1 MTRRFR
7 TTLFIALAAAV
18 GLHLRPCLGCLF
30 TEENSQEGAEAAV
43 VAGAERPAI
52 SAMVSLAAAPVRV
65 R

>member
-18 GLHLRPCLGCLF
+18 GLHLRPCLGCLVAD
-30 TEENSQEGAEAAV
+30 EQPGSARAAV

-52 SAMVSLAAAPVRV
+52 SAMVTLAAAPVRV

>member
-18 GLHLRPCLGCLF
+18 GLHLRPCLGCLVA
-30 TEENSQEGAEAAV
+30 EESCQEGPEAAV
-43 VAGAERPAI
+43 VADAERPAI
-52 SAMVSLAAAPVRV
+52 SAMVSLAAAPVQV

>member
-18 GLHLRPCLGCLF
+18 GLHLRPCLGCLVAD
-30 TEENSQEGAEAAV
+30 ESCPEASEAAV
-43 VAGAERPAI
+43 VAGAERPSI

>member
-18 GLHLRPCLGCLF
+18 GLHLRPCLGCLV
-30 TEENSQEGAEAAV
+30 TDEACPEAPEAV
-43 VAGAERPAI
+43 ITAGAERPAI
-52 SAMVSLAAAPVRV
+52 TAMVSLAAAPARV

>member
-18 GLHLRPCLGCLF
+18 GLHLRPCLGCLVAD
-30 TEENSQEGAEAAV
+30 ESCSEASEAAV
-43 VAGAERPAI
+43 VAGAERPSI
-52 SAMVSLAAAPVRV
+52 SAMVSLAEAPVRV

>member
-30 TEENSQEGAEAAV
+30 TEESSQEGVEAAV